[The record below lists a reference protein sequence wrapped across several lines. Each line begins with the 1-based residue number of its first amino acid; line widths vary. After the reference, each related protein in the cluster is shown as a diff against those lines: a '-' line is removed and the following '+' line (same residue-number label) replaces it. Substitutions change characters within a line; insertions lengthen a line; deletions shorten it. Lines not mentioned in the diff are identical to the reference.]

1 MLLFWARS
9 NCGNFQKVIA
19 YECTGTVGFVV
30 NQRSS
35 EMHYLPSLTN
45 VPNLIST
52 DIIDPAILRP
62 GRLDKTLYVGLPPPA
77 DRLAILRTITK
88 NGTRPPLATDVDL
101 EVIAFDERCDCF
113 TGADL
118 SALVREASINTL
130 RAEMLEPGP
139 IGCRVVHLGTSDLP
153 QPLSSHSS
161 YISMP
166 PAPATCHWL
175 AGRFCTMH
183 VATSVSTRRQIEVY
197 KRHFEAA
204 FNKVKPSVSRKD
216 QVMYEQLRLSL
227 SR

>member
-88 NGTRPPLATDVDL
+88 VK
-101 EVIAFDERCDCF
+101 
-113 TGADL
+113 
-118 SALVREASINTL
+118 TL
-130 RAEMLEPGP
+130 N
-139 IGCRVVHLGTSDLP
+139 
-153 QPLSSHSS
+153 
-161 YISMP
+161 
-166 PAPATCHWL
+166 
-175 AGRFCTMH
+175 
-183 VATSVSTRRQIEVY
+183 
-197 KRHFEAA
+197 FE
-204 FNKVKPSVSRKD
+204 
-216 QVMYEQLRLSL
+216 L
-227 SR
+227 

>member
-139 IGCRVVHLGTSDLP
+139 IGCRG
-153 QPLSSHSS
+153 
-161 YISMP
+161 
-166 PAPATCHWL
+166 
-175 AGRFCTMH
+175 
-183 VATSVSTRRQIEVY
+183 QIEVY